1 MSAFTHTLSAYEI
14 SFRKRRGF
22 ISDETIK
29 FPNIEEL
36 VSLIISSYHDNKIC
50 KNVGY
55 ILKLKALGSKVILN
69 NGIERIHITPDS
81 GRRGRPTKMYS
92 TEEDNREPYT
102 FGVNWTPTNSN
113 NVFLYHFP
121 NDKIYCVFHR
131 VGHSGCKTIF
141 MSLCNELLKSK
152 GIIMDMMWIPPHS
165 KKEKR
170 ESFDINGIRLIYR
183 ENFESSDVADKLA
196 KGRRKERIVN
206 DLRIDLKST
215 HNSKFKEITSSLKNR
230 LCSKQEILEKINP
243 ILNDDYNEVLVR
255 VSFGG
260 VTRTVPWDDIENIFS
275 GFDVTDEVKNTG
287 PDFLNKLTKCSDDYI
302 FELNKGDE

>member
-1 MSAFTHTLSAYEI
+1 MNKKKL

-22 ISDETIK
+22 ISDEAIK
-29 FPNIEEL
+29 FPSIEEL
-36 VSLIISSYHDNKIC
+36 VSLIISSYHDNEIC

-55 ILKLKALGSKVILN
+55 ILKLKTSGNKTVLN
-69 NGIERIHITPDS
+69 NGVERIHITPDS

-92 TEEDNREPYT
+92 IEDNREPYT
-102 FGVNWTPTNSN
+102 FGATWASTYSN

-170 ESFDINGIRLIYR
+170 ESFDINGIRLICR
-183 ENFESSDVADKLA
+183 EKSESSDIVDKLS
-196 KGRRKERIVN
+196 KRRRKE
-206 DLRIDLKST
+206 LM
-215 HNSKFKEITSSLKNR
+215 SSFKNR

-287 PDFLNKLTKCSDDYI
+287 ADVLNKLTECSDKYI
-302 FELNKGDE
+302 CELNEGDE

>member
-29 FPNIEEL
+29 FPSIEEL
-36 VSLIISSYHDNKIC
+36 VSLIISSYHDNEIC

-55 ILKLKALGSKVILN
+55 ILKLKASGNKTVLN
-69 NGIERIHITPDS
+69 NGVERIHITPDS

-92 TEEDNREPYT
+92 IKENNRGPYT
-102 FGVNWTPTNSN
+102 FGDNWASTYSN

-170 ESFDINGIRLIYR
+170 EPFDINGIRLICR
-183 ENFESSDVADKLA
+183 EKSESSDIVDKLS
-196 KGRRKERIVN
+196 KRRRKERVVK
-206 DLRIDLKST
+206 DLRINLKST
-215 HNSKFKEITSSLKNR
+215 HNSKIKEIISSLKNR

-260 VTRTVPWDDIENIFS
+260 VTRTVAWDDIENIFS

-287 PDFLNKLTKCSDDYI
+287 ADFLNKLTECSDKYI
-302 FELNKGDE
+302 CELNEGDE